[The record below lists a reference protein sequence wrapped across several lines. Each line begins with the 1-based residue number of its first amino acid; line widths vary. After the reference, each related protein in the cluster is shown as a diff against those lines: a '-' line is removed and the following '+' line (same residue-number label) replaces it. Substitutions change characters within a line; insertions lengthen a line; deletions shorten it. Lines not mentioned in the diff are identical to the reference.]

1 MVKLFEGRLMS
12 LNRTLDK
19 YQKGPLKGQFN
30 RIRKYKVNNNNMT
43 SQVQPMGT
51 FHLLDDVR
59 IKVAYPGNVNNF
71 VKCRQFPSVCQGP

>member
-1 MVKLFEGRLMS
+1 MVKLFEGRLLS

-51 FHLLDDVR
+51 FHLL
-59 IKVAYPGNVNNF
+59 VNNF